1 MESSVNTIHPS
12 THSANAFRVWGHVS
26 WSAIL
31 AGVAIALT
39 VQFVLSLLG
48 TGIGMSTVDPL
59 QTGESP
65 SPQAFSA
72 GAALW
77 WVVSFFFSLAIGG
90 AIASHL
96 AGFTTRLDGI
106 LHGLATWAVATLL
119 GLYLVTSGIGS
130 VISGAV
136 NATGSV
142 FQGIAT
148 GAVAT
153 APAVADKSKE
163 VLSDSDISWDS
174 IKNQVQAAI
183 TQKSANGQSL
193 QREDVMGSIRN
204 LFYRGDGVT
213 IEDRQAVIDIMVRNS
228 NLSPEEADKK
238 LSELET
244 NYQAAAEMVKQKA
257 EKAKEE
263 AKVAADKTAK
273 VVSQLAI
280 LAFFSFVLSAVA
292 AALGGVAGSD
302 CRLRHAAAYKHIEA
316 V

>member
-1 MESSVNTIHPS
+1 METTVNTLHPS

-26 WSAIL
+26 WGAIL

-48 TGIGMSTVDPL
+48 TGIGISTIDPL
-59 QTGESP
+59 QTGETP
-65 SPQAFSA
+65 SAKAFST

-148 GAVAT
+148 GTVVA
-153 APAVADKSKE
+153 APSVADKSKE

-174 IKNQVQAAI
+174 VKNQVQAAI
-183 TQKSANGQSL
+183 TQKPANGQL
-193 QREDVMGSIRN
+193 LPREDVMGSIRN
-204 LFYRGDGVT
+204 LFNKSDSATV
-213 IEDRQAVIDIMVRNS
+213 EDRQAVIDIMVRNS

-257 EKAKEE
+257 EKAKDE

-280 LAFFSFVLSAVA
+280 LAFFSFILSAVA

-302 CRLRHAAAYKHIEA
+302 CRLRHAAAYKHVEP